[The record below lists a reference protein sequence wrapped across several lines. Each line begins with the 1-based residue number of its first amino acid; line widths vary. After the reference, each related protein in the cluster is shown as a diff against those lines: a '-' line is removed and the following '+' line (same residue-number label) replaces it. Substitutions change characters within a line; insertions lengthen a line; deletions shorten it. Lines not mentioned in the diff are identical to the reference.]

1 MELISIDQSRVDAEY
16 RDEMCR
22 KLEQGNILLL
32 NPTSFM
38 PSEEDC
44 AFLRAQRQTTRPS
57 HKNIAYKPHLD
68 KITGADAE
76 NTQDADRLHAI
87 LSNYSLGAMKTLAK
101 MFPLYAEV
109 WRVDYASFRPVE
121 EQGRD
126 LPLRHRNDLMHLD
139 AFPTRPTHGG
149 RILRAFTNIHPERDR
164 VWGVSDSFPII
175 AERYANLA
183 GLKEVTSPFSNF
195 RRGAFRAG
203 KLVGL
208 KIPDRSAYDEF
219 MLKFHHYLK
228 ANEEFQLNGQTQT
241 AAFPPGST
249 WISFTDQVA
258 HKALSGQYALE
269 QTCIVPL
276 RCQLL
281 PEEAPVNVLERIAGK
296 KLISANPPAIS
307 GETSG
312 RVHA

>member
-1 MELISIDQSRVDAEY
+1 MELISIDQTRVDVEY
-16 RDEMCR
+16 RDEVCR

-32 NPTSFM
+32 NPTPFI
-38 PSEEDC
+38 PTEADC
-44 AFLRAQRQTTRPS
+44 AFLRGQRQTSRAS
-57 HKNIAYKPHLD
+57 HKNIAYKPHID

-76 NTQDADRLHAI
+76 NSKDADRLHDI
-87 LSNYSLGAMKTLAK
+87 LSKYSLGAMQTLSSL
-101 MFPLYAEV
+101 FPRYAAV

-164 VWGVSDSFPII
+164 VWGVSDSFPVI
-175 AERYANLA
+175 AERYANEA
-183 GLKEVTSPFSNF
+183 GLKEVTSSMAGF
-195 RRGAFRAG
+195 RRGAMKAG

-208 KIPDRSAYDEF
+208 KVPDRSAYDEF
-219 MLKFHHYLK
+219 MLKFHHFLK
-228 ANEEFQLNGQTQT
+228 ANEEFQRDGQTHT

-269 QTCIVPL
+269 QTCIVPFL
-276 RCQLL
+276 SQLL
-281 PEEAPVNVLERIAGK
+281 PEEAPVNVLERLAGK
-296 KLISANPPAIS
+296 KLISSNPPS
-307 GETSG
+307 LSSENSE